1 MTEKRERNLYVHVC
15 FASIASG
22 ISLMLSIMV
31 MFRYNYRNNL
41 EMDYLGSIVA
51 ILSFAVAVFVGVQIY
66 QSFNLKRDIDEQN
79 KKLIEGVKEE
89 YKCIFSSI
97 MKEKERLEG
106 VSANLENNFDKL
118 KKEIDKLKSDITFD
132 QVFNYARSITSKIS
146 DEYVLDAYLDAL
158 NVAIKDELSQDRID
172 VSIDCIIGIISIY
185 SMETSNTKIPLL
197 EDKRHF
203 YYEILSSIKHQNE
216 RVKSLLDAM
225 LDTNKFQERKT
236 EYPSGYVRIMSDYN
250 PDLINRKQQ

>member
-1 MTEKRERNLYVHVC
+1 MTEERERNIYTHVC

-22 ISLMLSIMV
+22 ISLILSIV
-31 MFRYNYRNNL
+31 MMLRYNYRTNL
-41 EMDYLGSIVA
+41 ETDYLGAIVA
-51 ILSFAVAVFVGVQIY
+51 VLSLAVAVFVGVQIY

-97 MKEKERLEG
+97 MKEKERLEA

-118 KKEIDKLKSDITFD
+118 KKEIDKLKSDITFA
-132 QVFNYARSITSKIS
+132 QVFNYARSIKLKIS
-146 DEYVLDAYLDAL
+146 DEYVLDAYMDAL

-172 VSIDCIIGIISIY
+172 VSIDCITGIINTY
-185 SMETSNTKIPLL
+185 CTKENQTKIPLL
-197 EDKRHF
+197 EGKKHF

-216 RVKSLLDAM
+216 HVKSLLDDI
-225 LDTNKFQERKT
+225 LDTNKTQERES

-250 PDLINRKQQ
+250 PDLINRK